1 MNQYIGSDF
10 DDFLAEDGIREEV
23 EAAALKRVL
32 AFQLTQLMKE
42 KNITQVEMAQRM
54 KTSRTVVQRLLDAND
69 TSVTLATLTKASL
82 ALGVR
87 LQLSL
92 VPAPQS

>member
-10 DDFLAEDGIREEV
+10 DDFLAEDGIREDV

-32 AFQLTQLMKE
+32 AFQLAQAMKRQ
-42 KNITQVEMAQRM
+42 NITQVEMAKRM
-54 KTSRTVVQRLLDAND
+54 KTSRTVVSRLLDAND
-69 TSVTLATLTKASL
+69 TSVTLATLTRASM
-82 ALGVR
+82 ALGER

-92 VPAPQS
+92 AH